1 VYTRALRCIVF
12 GRETLSRKPMKW
24 YTAFAGLL
32 ICASAACGTS
42 PISRG
47 PHPEK
52 PRSAVIVVAGY
63 YGTKLARVDNGNL
76 LWVTASQA
84 LGGYE
89 SLTLPLPELELDGMA
104 LRPDGILDEV
114 RVIPW
119 LYSFELYR
127 PLLDEL
133 GWLHQG
139 QRSVSSLNYDW
150 RLDLM
155 DAVRLLGTEIRRLHS
170 EGTAHIALVGHSMGG
185 LIVSYYLR
193 YGDQEPDKAIE
204 TWEGAKQVEKVVMAG
219 VPYLGSM
226 WAFRNMQYGRV
237 VGLNRT
243 ILHQQA
249 MASFPSSYYTLPL
262 SGADVLLTPAQQ
274 PVAGAIRTA
283 ANWRVQGWGLL
294 KKTGSTAARTINRR
308 ETYTSYWL
316 DRSQRFLDRLHAPL
330 TTPNDRPIPVLYLAA
345 EGQRTL
351 AGGVWI
357 PEEAGQDQS
366 NVVFDSD
373 QFETRLPDLD
383 PGIVNEDGDGS
394 VTLRA
399 ASLPAA
405 YENAFYVTT
414 QHLRVGHMEL
424 VTGREGRRR
433 IADFLQAQP
442 Q

>member
-1 VYTRALRCIVF
+1 MTWHAAAASLFIF
-12 GRETLSRKPMKW
+12 
-24 YTAFAGLL
+24 AFT
-32 ICASAACGTS
+32 ACGT
-42 PISRG
+42 PPTQVDPKLRPG
-47 PHPEK
+47 
-52 PRSAVIVVAGY
+52 SAVIVVAGY
-63 YGTKLARVDNGNL
+63 YGTKLARVDTGHL

-84 LGGYE
+84 LGGGE
-89 SLTLPLPELELDGMA
+89 SLTLPLPELGLDGMA
-104 LRPDGILDEV
+104 LRPKGILDEV

-133 GWLHQG
+133 GRLHNG
-139 QRSVSSLNYDW
+139 QLPISSLNYDW

-155 DAVRLLGTEIRRLHS
+155 DAVRLLRTEIGRLHS
-170 EGTAHIALVGHSMGG
+170 EGTTHIALVAHSMGG

-193 YGDQEPDKAIE
+193 YGDQEPDKAVE
-204 TWEGAKQVEKVVMAG
+204 TWEGARQVEKVVMAG

-226 WAFRNMQYGRV
+226 WAFRNMQYGRLI
-237 VGLNRT
+237 GLNRS

-249 MASFPSSYYTLPL
+249 MASFPASYYTLPL
-262 SGADVLLTPAQQ
+262 LEADVLLTPTQQ
-274 PVAGAIRTA
+274 PVAGAIRAA
-283 ANWRVQGWGLL
+283 ANWRGQGWGLL
-294 KKTGSTAARTINRR
+294 KKTGSAPTQTVNRR

-316 DRSQRFLDRLHAPL
+316 DRSQRFMNRLHAPL
-330 TTPNDRPIPVLYLAA
+330 ATPNDRPIPVLFLTA

-357 PEEAGQDQS
+357 PEEAGQDEG
-366 NVVFDSD
+366 NVVFDRD

-383 PGIVNEDGDGS
+383 PDIVTEDGDGS
-394 VTLRA
+394 VTLKS

-405 YENAFYVTT
+405 YEHALHVTT
-414 QHLRVGHMEL
+414 QRLRVGHMEL

-433 IADFLQAQP
+433 IAEFLQTQP

>member
-1 VYTRALRCIVF
+1 MMWHATV
-12 GRETLSRKPMKW
+12 
-24 YTAFAGLL
+24 
-32 ICASAACGTS
+32 ASLFIFTFTACGT
-42 PISRG
+42 PPTHMDPKLG
-47 PHPEK
+47 

-84 LGGYE
+84 LGGGE
-89 SLTLPLPELELDGMA
+89 SLTLPLPELGLDGTD
-104 LRPDGILDEV
+104 LRPAGILDEI

-133 GWLHQG
+133 GRLHQG
-139 QRSVSSLNYDW
+139 QLSVSSLNYDW

-155 DAVRLLGTEIRRLHS
+155 DAVRVLRAEIERLHS
-170 EGTAHIALVGHSMGG
+170 DGTTHIALVAHSMGG

-193 YGDQEPDKAIE
+193 YGDQEVDQAVE
-204 TWEGAKQVEKVVMAG
+204 TWEGARHVEKVAMAG

-226 WAFRNMQYGRV
+226 WAFRNMQYGRLI
-237 VGLNRT
+237 GLNRT

-249 MASFPSSYYTLPL
+249 MASFPASYYTLPV
-262 SGADVLLTPAQQ
+262 SEADVLLTPTKQ

-283 ANWRVQGWGLL
+283 ANWRGQGWGLL
-294 KKTGSTAARTINRR
+294 KNTGSAPAQTLNRR

-316 DRSQRFLDRLHAPL
+316 DRSQRFFDRLHAPL
-330 TTPNDRPIPVLYLAA
+330 ATPNDRPIPVLYLAA

-357 PEEAGQDQS
+357 PEEAGQDRG
-366 NVVFDSD
+366 NVLFDSD
-373 QFETRLPDLD
+373 QFEERLPDLD
-383 PGIVNEDGDGS
+383 PDIVNEDGDGS
-394 VTLRA
+394 VTLRS
-399 ASLPAA
+399 ASLPSA
-405 YENAFYVTT
+405 YENALRVTS
-414 QHLRVGHMEL
+414 HRLRVGHMEL